1 MTDSDRQQRPAVWLA
16 SAQSIYTHI
25 NITHG
30 AQLIQMKRLH
40 AIFLLLVKTEFVTV
54 GQYLSWKVIQMVKII
69 IFKNPIFRFYALNLD
84 DVEWNVHGCVIYKSQ
99 KKHFQILEG
108 EEWFCAGSD
117 VILLP
122 EFWQTHT
129 PFCSVCERVND
140 ERIQSDSRSDTWHT
154 NTHTHIAADKMRTT
168 YRRENHPHDAKMDRT
183 TADE

>member
-1 MTDSDRQQRPAVWLA
+1 
-16 SAQSIYTHI
+16 
-25 NITHG
+25 
-30 AQLIQMKRLH
+30 MKRLH

-129 PFCSVCERVND
+129 HLSAPSVSEWMTRGFSLTVAL
-140 ERIQSDSRSDTWHT
+140 IPDTQ
-154 NTHTHIAADKMRTT
+154 THIHTSLRIKWEQLTEEKIIHMMPRWTE
-168 YRRENHPHDAKMDRT
+168 RQRMNKDAGESQKKSRDQQHLCPVPYPVQHFYSSHGL
-183 TADE
+183 